1 MIKREELLRLAS
13 LKGLPPRFA
22 ELDYLQDIAL
32 LGIYREF
39 GNKLVFKGGTC
50 LYKLYQLNRFSED
63 LDFTAEKGF
72 KPKDFFV
79 HLPYIFSLF
88 NINCSVKVEPFQHSI
103 NVYLEINGPLY
114 DGRKESRSRLVLNIS
129 SREKVFFPPRRI
141 PYISL
146 YQEVRPFDLY
156 VMEEKEI
163 LAEKVRAVHQRE
175 KARDV
180 YDIWYLLTVK
190 KVPVDLKLVQKK
202 LLYINLKFSQNT
214 FLKKVQEKKNSWQ
227 IDLSALIS
235 GQLLPFSQAEEEIK
249 RHFLWGS
256 DSSKNLSI

>member
-1 MIKREELLRLAS
+1 MIKKEELLRIAS

-39 GNKLVFKGGTC
+39 GHKLVFKGGTC

-72 KPKDFFV
+72 KPKDFFAR
-79 HLPYIFSLF
+79 LPSLFSLF
-88 NINCSVKVEPFQHSI
+88 NINCSVKVESFQHTI

-114 DGRKESRSRLVLNIS
+114 DGRKESRSRLILNIS
-129 SREKVFFPPRRI
+129 SRERTFFPPRRI
-141 PYISL
+141 PYASL
-146 YQEVRPFDLY
+146 YQEIRPFDLY
-156 VMEEKEI
+156 AMKETEI

-180 YDIWYLLTVK
+180 YDLWYLLTIK
-190 KVPVDLKLVQKK
+190 KIPIDFTLVQKK
-202 LLYINLKFSQNT
+202 LSYINLKFSKDI
-214 FLKKVQEKKNSWQ
+214 FFKKVQETKNSWQ
-227 IDLSALIS
+227 TDLPTLLA
-235 GQLLPFSQAEEEIK
+235 GRLLPFSQAEEEIK
-249 RHFLWGS
+249 QHFL
-256 DSSKNLSI
+256 

>member
-1 MIKREELLRLAS
+1 MIKKEELLRIAS

-50 LYKLYQLNRFSED
+50 LYKLYKLNRFSED
-63 LDFTAEKGF
+63 LDFTAEKKF
-72 KPKDFFV
+72 KPKDFFSR
-79 HLPYIFSLF
+79 LPYLFSLF
-88 NINCSVKVEPFQHSI
+88 NLNSSVKVEQFQHNI

-114 DGRKESRSRLVLNIS
+114 DGGKESRSRLILNIS
-129 SREKVFFPPRRI
+129 SREKVFFSPVRI
-141 PYISL
+141 PYTSL
-146 YQEVRPFDLY
+146 YQEVRSFDIY

-180 YDIWYLLTVK
+180 YDIWYLLAVK
-190 KVPVDLKLVQKK
+190 KIPVDFTLVEKK
-202 LLYINLKFSQNT
+202 LSYIHLKFSKDI
-214 FLKKVQEKKNSWQ
+214 FFKKVQEKKKSWQ
-227 IDLSALIS
+227 MDLSSLVS

-249 RHFLWGS
+249 KHFEV
-256 DSSKNLSI
+256 

>member
-1 MIKREELLRLAS
+1 MIKKEELLRIAS

-50 LYKLYQLNRFSED
+50 LYKLYKLNRFSED
-63 LDFTAEKGF
+63 LDFTAEKKF
-72 KPKDFFV
+72 KPKDFFTR
-79 HLPYIFSLF
+79 LSYLFSLF
-88 NINCSVKVEPFQHSI
+88 NINCSVKVEQFQHSI

-114 DGRKESRSRLVLNIS
+114 DGRKESRSRLILNIS
-129 SREKVFFPPRRI
+129 LREKVFFSPVRI
-141 PYISL
+141 PYTSL
-146 YQEVRPFDLY
+146 YQEVRSFDIY

-163 LAEKVRAVHQRE
+163 LAEKVRAVYQRE

-180 YDIWYLLTVK
+180 YDIWYLLTIK
-190 KVPVDLKLVQKK
+190 KNPVDFTLVEKK
-202 LLYINLKFSQNT
+202 LRHINLKFDKDI

-227 IDLSALIS
+227 MDLSSLVS
-235 GQLLPFSQAEEEIK
+235 GQLLPFSQAEEEIRK
-249 RHFLWGS
+249 HFGV
-256 DSSKNLSI
+256 